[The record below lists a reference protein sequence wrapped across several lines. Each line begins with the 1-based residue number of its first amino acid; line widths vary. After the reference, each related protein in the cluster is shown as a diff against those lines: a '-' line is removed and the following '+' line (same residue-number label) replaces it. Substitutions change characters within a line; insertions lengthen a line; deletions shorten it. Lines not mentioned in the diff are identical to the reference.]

1 MSWNYRVIRHV
12 DKKTKEVWHAI
23 HEVYYDESGRADSY
37 TADAVY
43 PQGETLEELREAM
56 LLYVQA
62 MQLPVLDESK
72 VIGSLCVRRAIQTK
86 ETPCPK

>member
-43 PQGETLEELREAM
+43 PQCETLE
-56 LLYVQA
+56 
-62 MQLPVLDESK
+62 
-72 VIGSLCVRRAIQTK
+72 
-86 ETPCPK
+86 